1 MKKNIF
7 YTFIFILMAFAGNAQ
22 SEMNSESS
30 VKNAISFTAVP
41 NPASDYVLISTN
53 GIDNATI
60 KIIDILGNSV
70 YSENISTTKKID
82 VSDYKN
88 GIYFISIES
97 SDSKIV
103 NRRLIVKH

>member
-7 YTFIFILMAFAGNAQ
+7 YTFIFILMAFVGNAQ
-22 SEMNSESS
+22 SEMN
-30 VKNAISFTAVP
+30 AISFSAVP

-60 KIIDILGNSV
+60 KIIDILGNTI
-70 YSENISTTKKID
+70 YLENISTTKKID

-88 GIYFISIES
+88 GIYFVSIES

>member
-7 YTFIFILMAFAGNAQ
+7 YTFIFTLLAFLGNAQ
-22 SEMNSESS
+22 SELNSESS
-30 VKNAISFTAVP
+30 IKNAISFSAVP
-41 NPASDYVLISTN
+41 NPASDFVLISTN

-60 KIIDILGNSV
+60 KIIDVLGNTI
-70 YSENISTTKKID
+70 YLENISTSKKID

-88 GIYFISIES
+88 GIYFITIES